1 MTLKERI
8 RSGAPFHIGTLAVDL
23 TPDQVQARAA
33 GKGWDLAFVDLQ
45 HAPYTEPQ
53 LAAFCGQATTLG
65 VPLLLRT
72 PHPYAAGQVPRLLD
86 FGAAG
91 VLVPMVEEPAVVDAA
106 VANFYYPPAGKRSC
120 GLRYAYGWGGDLTP
134 RAYAD
139 WWNANGILALQIETV
154 QGVLDIRRLVRPG
167 VDLILFG
174 GTDLSFSLQANP
186 DCPLTSVAECQRYVV
201 EQTRGMNVR
210 VGVADLPFG
219 QF

>member
-8 RSGAPFHIGTLAVDL
+8 HSGAPFRIGALAVDL
-23 TPDQVQARAA
+23 LPDQMQAATV

-45 HAPYTEPQ
+45 HAPYSEPQ
-53 LAAFCGQATTLG
+53 LVEFCRRATALG
-65 VPLLLRT
+65 VPLMLRT
-72 PHPYAAGQVPRLLD
+72 PHPYAAGQISRLLD

-91 VLVPMVEEPAVVDAA
+91 VLVPMVEEPAVVEA
-106 VANFYYPPAGKRSC
+106 VVASFYYPPVGKRSC
-120 GLRYAYGWGGDLTP
+120 GLRFAYGRAGNQTP

-154 QGVLDIRRLVRPG
+154 QGVRDVRRLVQPG
-167 VDLILFG
+167 VDLLLFG
-174 GTDLSFSLQANP
+174 AVDLGFSLQANP
-186 DCPLTSVAECQRYVV
+186 DCPFKSVAECQQHVV
-201 EQTRGMNVR
+201 EQTRGLDVR